1 MKLLHEQS
9 SQCLRSELDLFSL
22 PHTQTA
28 VDGSQWV
35 EHSPVSTITSSSP
48 IEFIVS
54 GSGEDYM
61 DLNNTLLEVKACI
74 KTMNDSPVDAAV
86 AVAPINNTLHS
97 LFSQIDVSL
106 NDVNVSSATT
116 TYPYRAYIETHLNYG
131 TDAKKSRLQAAM
143 YFIDDNLTVSN
154 PIPDSSSARNMGLKR
169 RHGICTAKP
178 TFDMIGPLHVDVFN
192 QSKYMLNGVTMK
204 VRMTRSKDSFVLM
217 AKSDVTESFKVD
229 ILSAK
234 LFVRKLKITPSLCLA
249 HERILQQKTAK
260 YPITRVECKVIHLPQ
275 GQKSFTHDNPFLG
288 QLPKRIVLGL
298 VDNRAFSDDISLNPY
313 NFQHCNLNYLA
324 VHLDGQQVPSTPL
337 QPSFSGSS
345 YIRAFY
351 TQFTGGDGIS
361 SDTGNTIGRVQFVNG
376 HALYCFDLTPDLSS
390 SCGHH
395 FSVTKSGN
403 LRLELGFEVALSITG
418 NVLVYSEFDNVIEID
433 KDRKVTRNYGH

>member
-22 PHTQTA
+22 PPTQTA
-28 VDGSQWV
+28 IDGSQWV

-74 KTMNDSPVDAAV
+74 KTTN
-86 AVAPINNTLHS
+86 
-97 LFSQIDVSL
+97 
-106 NDVNVSSATT
+106 VNVSSATT

-154 PIPDSSSARNMGLKR
+154 PLPDSSSARNMGLKR

-229 ILSAK
+229 ILWAK
-234 LFVRKLKITPSLCLA
+234 LFVRKLKITPSLYLA

-275 GQKSFTHDNPFLG
+275 GQKSFTHDNLFLG

-298 VDNRAFSDDISLNPY
+298 VDNHAFNGDISLNPY

-324 VHLDGQQVPSTPL
+324 VHLDGQQVPWAPL

-351 TQFTGGDGIS
+351 TQFTEGDGIS
-361 SDTGNTIGRVQFVNG
+361 RTQLDEISLSTDTPCTV
-376 HALYCFDLTPDLSS
+376 
-390 SCGHH
+390 
-395 FSVTKSGN
+395 
-403 LRLELGFEVALSITG
+403 SI
-418 NVLVYSEFDNVIEID
+418 
-433 KDRKVTRNYGH
+433 

>member
-9 SQCLRSELDLFSL
+9 SQCLRSEQDLFSL
-22 PHTQTA
+22 PPTQTA

-74 KTMNDSPVDAAV
+74 KTTNDSPVDAAV

-143 YFIDDNLTVSN
+143 YSIDDNLIVSN

-249 HERILQQKTAK
+249 HERIIQQKTAK

-275 GQKSFTHDNPFLG
+275 GQKSFTHDNLFLG
-288 QLPKRIVLGL
+288 QLPKRIVLGI
-298 VDNRAFSDDISLNPY
+298 VDNRAFNGDISLNPY
-313 NFQHCNLNYLA
+313 NFQHCNFNYLA
-324 VHLDGQQVPSTPL
+324 VHLDGQQFPRAPL

-361 SDTGNTIGRVQFVNG
+361 SDTGNTIGREQFVNG
-376 HALYCFDLTPDLSS
+376 HALYCSDLTPDLSS

-403 LRLELGFEVALSITG
+403 LRLELAFEVALSITG

>member
-22 PHTQTA
+22 PPTQTA

-74 KTMNDSPVDAAV
+74 KTTNNSPVDAAV

-204 VRMTRSKDSFVLM
+204 VRMTRSKDSFESHGHIIGKIICEKIENHT
-217 AKSDVTESFKVD
+217 KS
-229 ILSAK
+229 L
-234 LFVRKLKITPSLCLA
+234 P
-249 HERILQQKTAK
+249 HERILQQK
-260 YPITRVECKVIHLPQ
+260 
-275 GQKSFTHDNPFLG
+275 
-288 QLPKRIVLGL
+288 
-298 VDNRAFSDDISLNPY
+298 
-313 NFQHCNLNYLA
+313 
-324 VHLDGQQVPSTPL
+324 
-337 QPSFSGSS
+337 
-345 YIRAFY
+345 
-351 TQFTGGDGIS
+351 
-361 SDTGNTIGRVQFVNG
+361 
-376 HALYCFDLTPDLSS
+376 
-390 SCGHH
+390 
-395 FSVTKSGN
+395 
-403 LRLELGFEVALSITG
+403 SI
-418 NVLVYSEFDNVIEID
+418 L
-433 KDRKVTRNYGH
+433 